1 LTGLFAEELAWIRT
15 AVRLESL
22 TYGGNLRYAWH
33 DYEIDVEGG
42 KMIAAYVAPFVL
54 FALVTMIESS
64 GWLGLSYEIVYT
76 VKTSLIAVALWTFR
90 RHYPPFSTAG
100 FRLAVVAG
108 ATGCLVWIVLA
119 EAQSAIPGMQQLL
132 DAILP
137 GTRVAYDPFS
147 GAGSVAAGTA
157 FVSVRLLGLA
167 VVVPLMEEVFWRG
180 FLARYLI
187 ADNFCDVPQGKFTRA
202 SFLIVTAAFALV
214 HPEILAAVAW
224 GAMINVLYRKTA
236 NLWACVVM
244 HAVTNGLLG
253 AYILATGNW
262 QLW

>member
-1 LTGLFAEELAWIRT
+1 MLAMMMNSMSAARNQSPSST
-15 AVRLESL
+15 A
-22 TYGGNLRYAWH
+22 AH
-33 DYEIDVEGG
+33 
-42 KMIAAYVAPFVL
+42 VAPFVL
-54 FALVTMIESS
+54 FAVLTMIESS
-64 GWLGLSYEIVYT
+64 GWFGLSYEIVYSL
-76 VKTSLIAVALWTFR
+76 KTSLVAAALWTFR
-90 RHYPPFSTAG
+90 RNYPSFTTAG
-100 FRLAVVAG
+100 FRVAVAAG
-108 ATGCLVWIVLA
+108 AAGCVIWIVLA
-119 EAQSAIPGMQQLL
+119 ELQSEIPGLQQLL

-147 GAGSVAAGTA
+147 SMGSVAGRTA
-157 FVSVRLLGLA
+157 FVIVRLLGLVA
-167 VVVPLMEEVFWRG
+167 VVPLMEEVFWRG

-187 ADNFCDVPQGKFTRA
+187 ADNFCDVPQGTFTWA

-214 HPEILAAVAW
+214 HPEILAAAAW

-236 NLWACVVM
+236 NLWACVLM